1 MQEQGMGRS
10 RRLPA
15 DGADDDQSRRGASLL
30 RETVIVIALALVIAT
45 LVRIFLVQAF
55 LIPSRSMENTLQV
68 SDRVLVNKLSTRF
81 GDIERGDVIV
91 FSDPNG
97 WLGPQANTGIDD
109 AGSALRQ
116 ALEFVGILP
125 ESAEGHLI
133 KRVIGVGGDHVTCC
147 DDQGRV
153 AVNGVPLDETG
164 YLHPGDAPSLQ
175 EFDVTVPP
183 GQLWVMG
190 DHRSDSG
197 DSRVNGYVPLSRVS
211 GRAFV
216 IVWPVSHWSGLT
228 RPATFA
234 DIPAPQP

>member
-1 MQEQGMGRS
+1 MP
-10 RRLPA
+10 RRLPD
-15 DGADDDQSRRGASLL
+15 DGANHQPTGSRGASLL
-30 RETVIVIALALVIAT
+30 KETVIVVVLALVIAT

-55 LIPSRSMENTLQV
+55 LIPSRSMENTLRV
-68 SDRVLVNKLSTRF
+68 HDRVLVNKLSTRF

-97 WLGPQANTGIDD
+97 WLGPQLDTGINDV
-109 AGSALRQ
+109 GSAIRQ

-133 KRVIGVGGDHVTCC
+133 KRVIGVGGDRVTCC
-147 DDQGRV
+147 DAQGRIT
-153 AVNGVPLDETG
+153 VNSVPLDETS

-175 EFDVTVPP
+175 DFEVTVPQ

-197 DSRVNGYVPLSRVS
+197 DSRVNGYVPLNRVS

-216 IVWPVSHWSGLT
+216 IVWPISHWSGLG
-228 RPATFA
+228 RPATFD
-234 DIPAPQP
+234 DIPAREP

>member
-1 MQEQGMGRS
+1 MGTP

-15 DGADDDQSRRGASLL
+15 DGAGEHPRRGGGTSFLK
-30 RETVIVIALALVIAT
+30 ETAIVVALALLIAT

-55 LIPSRSMENTLQV
+55 LIPSRSMEDTLQV
-68 SDRVLVNKLSTRF
+68 QDRVLVNKLTIRF
-81 GDIERGDVIV
+81 GDIERGDVVV

-97 WLGPQANTGIDD
+97 WLGPRPDTGID
-109 AGSALRQ
+109 SAASAVRQ

-133 KRVIGVGGDHVTCC
+133 KRVIGVGGDRVACC
-147 DDQGRV
+147 DEQGRV
-153 AVNGVPLDETG
+153 TVNGVALDEAS

-175 EFDVTVPP
+175 EFSVTVPP

-216 IVWPVSHWSGLT
+216 IVWPISHWSGLG
-228 RPATFA
+228 RPATFD
-234 DIPAPQP
+234 DIPAREP

>member
-1 MQEQGMGRS
+1 MQEHGMGS
-10 RRLPA
+10 PRRLPD
-15 DGADDDQSRRGASLL
+15 DGADDNQSRRGTSLL

-55 LIPSRSMENTLQV
+55 LIPSRSMENTLLV

-97 WLGPQANTGIDD
+97 WLGPQPNTGIDD

-133 KRVIGVGGDHVTCC
+133 KRVIGVGGDRVTCC

>member
-1 MQEQGMGRS
+1 MQEPGMGRP
-10 RRLPA
+10 RRLT
-15 DGADDDQSRRGASLL
+15 DNGADDGQRRGGTSLV
-30 RETVIVIALALVIAT
+30 RETVIVVALALVIAT

-55 LIPSRSMENTLQV
+55 LIPSRSMENTLRV

-97 WLGPQANTGIDD
+97 WLGPQPNTGIDD
-109 AGSALRQ
+109 PASALRQ
-116 ALEFVGILP
+116 AFEFVGILP

-133 KRVIGVGGDHVTCC
+133 KRVIGVGGDRVVCC
-147 DDQGRV
+147 DDEGRV
-153 AVNGVPLDETG
+153 AVNGVLLDETG

-175 EFDVTVPP
+175 EFDVTVPQ

-216 IVWPVSHWSGLT
+216 IVWPLSHWSGLS
-228 RPATFA
+228 RPATFD
-234 DIPAPQP
+234 DIPAPEA

>member
-1 MQEQGMGRS
+1 MGTP
-10 RRLPA
+10 RRLPD
-15 DGADDDQSRRGASLL
+15 DGAEEQPRRGRGTSFFK
-30 RETVIVIALALVIAT
+30 ETAIVVALALLIAT

-55 LIPSRSMENTLQV
+55 LIPSRSMEDTLRVQ
-68 SDRVLVNKLSTRF
+68 DRVLVNKLSTRF
-81 GDIERGDVIV
+81 GEIRRGDVVV
-91 FSDPNG
+91 FADPNG
-97 WLGPQANTGIDD
+97 WLGPRPDSGIND

-133 KRVIGVGGDHVTCC
+133 KRVIGVGGDRVACC
-147 DDQGRV
+147 DEQGRIT
-153 AVNGVPLDETG
+153 VNAVPLDERS
-164 YLHPGDAPSLQ
+164 YLYPGDTPSLQ
-175 EFDVTVPP
+175 EFSVTVPQ

-216 IVWPVSHWSGLT
+216 IVWPVSHWSGLG
-228 RPATFA
+228 RPATF
-234 DIPAPQP
+234 DGVPAPEP